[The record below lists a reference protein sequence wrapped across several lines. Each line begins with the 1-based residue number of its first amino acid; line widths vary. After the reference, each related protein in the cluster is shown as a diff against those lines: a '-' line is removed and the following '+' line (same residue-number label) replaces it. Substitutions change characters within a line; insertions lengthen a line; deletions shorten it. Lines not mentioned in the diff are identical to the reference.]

1 MTQTPSFTLVDPF
14 EEHSILSLNPRTLRL
29 SKDALKSKDL
39 EAVHQYMIS
48 MALQSPDKYFEKA
61 KSVVD
66 GGLEFLNTKKTEADI
81 KEKEN
86 PQKHRPGLVR
96 KRAKFSL
103 KPDTSQSSTLVEPSL
118 EIDHLQDPEEFFAA
132 FEKFE
137 NTQKELRKQRGGGD
151 VDEVKTSTT
160 VRHRRPEIPRRKVS
174 YKHYEYSSQS
184 QDDTSVAQETL
195 QDKIVSPIPPTQCLQ
210 QESFTPNQQC
220 EEEEVTESI
229 SKSEK
234 RVHKMFDELMASN
247 IENLDGNEA
256 LSFLKERMNIKAVD
270 IEDLQLPE
278 FHEIPRVDFISPFK
292 NLLQESHNKSIL
304 TTDTI
309 EKVLSPNK
317 YNPPFQSVVGSPT
330 PPRRPFLAIS
340 TYGKQMLE
348 SKDPFS
354 STHGHDVD
362 SPPTT
367 CTKIISASKD
377 MVSAT
382 SAKKNITETATGD
395 MEDREHN
402 VEERDADENVTD
414 IRTKK
419 DINGNSEDT
428 VAKAASVVTE
438 FSLDVEE
445 IIIEEN
451 NKNVEDVTE
460 KAGEAEVNVVEDL
473 DLRQQEKLGET
484 DAADVD
490 MDMDMDTSGQSLDIV
505 PVPEQQNEEEEHRRR
520 INKKTNKRKKDK
532 IDPKKRRQSL
542 AGAGSSWTSSG
553 VRRSSRIKRRP
564 LEYWKGERLLYA
576 RVHNSLPTVI
586 GVKYIS
592 PSKGDGFKVESF
604 VSHKYKHLVELTAL
618 H

>member
-1 MTQTPSFTLVDPF
+1 MNQTQSFTLVDPF
-14 EEHSILSLNPRTLRL
+14 EEQSIISLNPRTLRL

-39 EAVHQYMIS
+39 EAVHQYTIS
-48 MALQSPDKYFEKA
+48 MALQSPDKYFEEA

-118 EIDHLQDPEEFFAA
+118 EIDQLQDPEEFFAA

-137 NTQKELRKQRGGGD
+137 ITSSFSNLDTQKELKRQRGGGD

-174 YKHYEYSSQS
+174 YKHYEYYSQS
-184 QDDTSVAQETL
+184 QEYTSVAQETL
-195 QDKIVSPIPPTQCLQ
+195 QDKIVSPIPPTRCLQ

-220 EEEEVTESI
+220 DEEEVTESI
-229 SKSEK
+229 SKSEN
-234 RVHKMFDELMASN
+234 RIHKMFDELMASN

-256 LSFLKERMNIKAVD
+256 LSFLKERMNIKDVD

-292 NLLQESHNKSIL
+292 NLLQESQNKSIL
-304 TTDTI
+304 TTDTT
-309 EKVLSPNK
+309 EKVLLPNK
-317 YNPPFQSVVGSPT
+317 YNPPFQSV
-330 PPRRPFLAIS
+330 
-340 TYGKQMLE
+340 
-348 SKDPFS
+348 DPFS

-362 SPPTT
+362 SHPTT
-367 CTKIISASKD
+367 FTKIISASKD

-382 SAKKNITETATGD
+382 SAKKNITETATATGD

-402 VEERDADENVTD
+402 VEERDAGD
-414 IRTKK
+414 IRTNE

-428 VAKAASVVTE
+428 VAKAASVVKE

-445 IIIEEN
+445 IISEEN
-451 NKNVEDVTE
+451 NNVEDVTE

-473 DLRQQEKLGET
+473 DLDLRQP
-484 DAADVD
+484 DADDVNIEE
-490 MDMDMDTSGQSLDIV
+490 DMDMDTSGQSLDIV
-505 PVPEQQNEEEEHRRR
+505 PVPEQQNEEEEHRR
-520 INKKTNKRKKDK
+520 INKKTNKRKKNK